1 MRPDPKPVR
10 HAVLF
15 ELLRQQNLSE
25 TTSER
30 LRHLSPS
37 IGRGEALL
45 LQIRAARSWAGPGAG
60 RGTARAC
67 G

>member
-1 MRPDPKPVR
+1 MRPDLIPVR

-30 LRHLSPS
+30 LRLNARPS
-37 IGRGEALL
+37 LGRGEAML
-45 LQIRAARSWAGPGAG
+45 LQMLAAKSWAEP
-60 RGTARAC
+60 RSDRVPR
-67 G
+67 